1 MQRLV
6 FVLKRLVLWQVKRLV
21 EMGFGDAQVRS
32 AIESSGGDENVA
44 LEKLCS
50 GQNPSNQAS
59 FGA

>member
-1 MQRLV
+1 
-6 FVLKRLVLWQVKRLV
+6 
-21 EMGFGDAQVRS
+21 MGFGDAQVRS

-59 FGA
+59 FGARYDINLVYNFMCCVSVLV

>member
-50 GQNPSNQAS
+50 G
-59 FGA
+59 